1 VSTQTEAPAFGTPG
15 WTPEQLNEVRDQMA
29 PPPVATGPAPADLN
43 AKAATG
49 IPTIA
54 DVEAMMATM
63 QEQMEARL
71 QAQAASFQAEIAR
84 VKAGQAPVGLHPL
97 IGSAIALK
105 DLVTQHLG
113 TMVNSKPELM
123 RLLDDVT
130 DAATNAFDSGDVTA
144 VVSLAEKAAKAL
156 ARIHPGPGE
165 NPYYSQAVNFAT
177 VHIPDAAETITGP
190 NPNRPAVAS
199 SQPPARVI
207 SGSVTG

>member
-1 VSTQTEAPAFGTPG
+1 VSTQTETPAFGTPG
-15 WTPEQLNEVRDQMA
+15 WTPEQLREAGEQVQA
-29 PPPVATGPAPADLN
+29 PPLATGPSADSLGN
-43 AKAATG
+43 AAATG

-130 DAATNAFDSGDVTA
+130 DAASNAFDSGDVTA